1 MGTKKSSMVKILMKE
16 LCKKMII
23 GLLLVVF
30 LTGVESSQPPRNGIF
45 YSSHGFGGKN
55 PMRMRGD
62 FEVKKIER
70 NPFLRM
76 RGKDDTNPFRMR
88 GKDEENP
95 LSRKRIRGKDEINP
109 MRMRGRDEFPLRRMG
124 EFLKIKGMADTS
136 QRKRNSDDFPLIK
149 MKEKD
154 FPLLRMRGD
163 APRGG

>member
-1 MGTKKSSMVKILMKE
+1 MKE
-16 LCKKMII
+16 LCEKMII

-30 LTGVESSQPPRNGIF
+30 LTGIESSQPPRYGIF

-62 FEVKKIER
+62 FEVKKIEK

-76 RGKDDTNPFRMR
+76 RGKDETNPFRMR

-95 LSRKRIRGKDEINP
+95 FRMRGKDETNPLFRKRIRGKDEINP

-124 EFLKIKGMADTS
+124 EFLKVKGMADTS
-136 QRKRNSDDFPLIK
+136 QRK
-149 MKEKD
+149 
-154 FPLLRMRGD
+154 
-163 APRGG
+163 